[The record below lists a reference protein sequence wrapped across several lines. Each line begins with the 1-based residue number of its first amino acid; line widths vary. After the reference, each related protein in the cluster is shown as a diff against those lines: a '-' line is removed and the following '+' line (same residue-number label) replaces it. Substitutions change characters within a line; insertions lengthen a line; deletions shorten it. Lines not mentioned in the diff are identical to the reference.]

1 MSFERNGRVTLAHGA
16 GGAAMRR
23 LIARSLAVDFPD
35 PSGETAVGLRDMDD
49 GAALRI
55 GDQWLVVT
63 TDSHVVHPIVFPGG
77 DIGRLAVS
85 GTVNDLAMMGA
96 VSPLALTSAVIMEDG
111 FPLDQLERIQRS
123 MVAACREAGV
133 TVVTGDTKIMG
144 RGELDGIVINT
155 TGVGLAWDVVT
166 DRGLRPGD
174 RIVVTGSIGDHGVA
188 LLAERFGL
196 AFDDDLRSDVA
207 PINGLVA
214 RALEAV
220 PGAVTA
226 MKDPTRGG
234 LASALHEMAEKSGV
248 GIEIEERRVPVAT
261 AVRSA
266 AEVLGLDPF
275 HIANEGK
282 AVLGVR
288 SEAADAMVSALR
300 THPLGRDAAVVG
312 VCLDGNS
319 GRVILDTGLGR
330 RLVSEPEGEPLP
342 RIC

>member
-1 MSFERNGRVTLAHGA
+1 
-16 GGAAMRR
+16 MRR
-23 LIARSLAVDFPD
+23 LIARSLTVDFPD

-96 VSPLALTSAVIMEDG
+96 VAPMALTSAVIMEDG
-111 FPLDQLERIQRS
+111 FPLESLERIQRS
-123 MVAACREAGV
+123 MVAACLEAGV

-155 TGVGLAWDVVT
+155 TGVGLARDIVT

-174 RIVVTGSIGDHGVA
+174 RIVVSGSIGDHGVA

-207 PINGLVA
+207 PINGLV
-214 RALEAV
+214 RLALEAA

-234 LASALHEMAEKSGV
+234 LASALHEMAEKSDV
-248 GIEIEERRVPVAT
+248 GIVIEERRVPVT
-261 AVRSA
+261 HAVRSA

-288 SEAADAMVSALR
+288 GEAAAAVVSALR
-300 THPLGRDAAVVG
+300 THPLGREAAVVG
-312 VCLDGNS
+312 VCLADNS

-330 RLVSEPEGEPLP
+330 RLVAEPEGEPLP

>member
-23 LIARSLAVDFPD
+23 LIARSLAIDFPD

-55 GDQWLVVT
+55 GDQWLIVT

-96 VSPLALTSAVIMEDG
+96 VAPLALTSAVIMEDG
-111 FPLDQLERIQRS
+111 FPLDQLEMIQRS

-155 TGVGLAWDVVT
+155 TGIGLASDVVT

-188 LLAERFGL
+188 LLAERYGL
-196 AFDDDLRSDVA
+196 AFDGDLRSDVA
-207 PINGLVA
+207 PINGLV
-214 RALEAV
+214 RLALEAA

-234 LASALHEMAEKSGV
+234 LASALHEMAEKSDV
-248 GIEIEERRVPVAT
+248 GIVIEERRMVVAPV
-261 AVRSA
+261 VRSA

-282 AVLGVR
+282 ALLGVR
-288 SEAADAMVSALR
+288 PEAADAVVSALR
-300 THPLGRDAAVVG
+300 THPLGREATVVG
-312 VCLDGNS
+312 LCLAENR

-330 RLVSEPEGEPLP
+330 RLVAEPEGEPLP